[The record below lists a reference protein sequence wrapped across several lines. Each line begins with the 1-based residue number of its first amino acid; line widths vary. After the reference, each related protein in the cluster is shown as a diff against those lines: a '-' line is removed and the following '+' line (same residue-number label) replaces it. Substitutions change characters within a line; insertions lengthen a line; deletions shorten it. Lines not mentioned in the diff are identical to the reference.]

1 MAPWIAAF
9 FFEEYHHINF
19 AFTDIPSI
27 ECVAAIQELF
37 VYVLENEDSRKRQ
50 EEIFFQAVLN
60 RRGTGVAFAP
70 LVSFVF
76 QRLEKFPE
84 EAQGFVEFL
93 VHKDWT
99 AANQKF
105 LDVWND
111 APARVVLSSTE
122 PKIIDEPTVQELGF
136 IFSKLRET
144 RF

>member
-60 RRGTGVAFAP
+60 RRGRARFLCHSVEAIDWGLLEANYLELASQTG
-70 LVSFVF
+70 
-76 QRLEKFPE
+76 
-84 EAQGFVEFL
+84 
-93 VHKDWT
+93 
-99 AANQKF
+99 
-105 LDVWND
+105 
-111 APARVVLSSTE
+111 
-122 PKIIDEPTVQELGF
+122 
-136 IFSKLRET
+136 
-144 RF
+144 